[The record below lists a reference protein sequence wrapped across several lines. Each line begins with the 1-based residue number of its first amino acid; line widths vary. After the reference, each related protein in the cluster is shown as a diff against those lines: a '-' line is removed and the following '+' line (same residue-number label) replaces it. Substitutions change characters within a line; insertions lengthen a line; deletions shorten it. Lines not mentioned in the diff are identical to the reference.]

1 MKFSFY
7 NRILSRLPR
16 TTIVFSLFTAA
27 VQLMAL
33 VHIPA
38 AHADENLPEFYR
50 GQLNGYYVEMVVDWL
65 PDKSVE
71 GEIWTA
77 SQKVTSRELGFDSAK
92 VRGDNQLSGHLELE
106 IVDGEMSGKNDT
118 GEEKPLGI
126 ATLEKT
132 LTRDYIEW
140 SGEFKRATG
149 ETVPMTIYRDR
160 NMSGET
166 KQTDDSEKQERAPD
180 ENGISGTGSCEEGVC
195 PPIRIDVCV
204 EKKNVGEAR
213 EYFEWL
219 KFPVVA
225 PCASQSEK
233 GCVRD
238 ALCTGDSWILEVDG
252 FSEPYWEQELESLP
266 FIISA
271 RRTGEA
277 AGRDTGIIEMPVISF
292 FSGSVPD
299 NEEAVKNIAQFFN
312 EYFSD
317 AIAVG
322 SVEIAMKERTK
333 FNYAIDILGASSSLS
348 LHKPGLWEH
357 HYLRIMMS
365 QPYPHDYPE
374 KFAVY
379 MGIPAAQY
387 IEWSGNGKPPT
398 DKFLP
403 IQDDGPSAFLD
414 KLVAAFAYRYRAAV
428 WTP

>member
-1 MKFSFY
+1 MRFSFY
-7 NRILSRLPR
+7 NSFLSRLPG
-16 TTIVFSLFTAA
+16 TTIPFCLFAA
-27 VQLMAL
+27 VLQLISP

-38 AHADENLPEFYR
+38 AHADENIPEFYR

-106 IVDGEMSGKNDT
+106 IVDGEVREENDT
-118 GEEKPLGI
+118 REEKPLGM
-126 ATLEKT
+126 ASLEKT
-132 LTRDYIEW
+132 LTGDYIEW
-140 SGEFKRATG
+140 RGKYKRSTG
-149 ETVPMTIYRDR
+149 ETVPMTIYRER
-160 NMSGET
+160 NLSGET
-166 KQTDDSEKQERAPD
+166 KQADESDEQESSPD
-180 ENGISGTGSCEEGVC
+180 EHGLSGTGSCEAGVC
-195 PPIRIDVCV
+195 PPVWINVCV
-204 EKKNVGEAR
+204 EKKRAGEAR

-219 KFPVVA
+219 KFPVAV
-225 PCASQSEK
+225 PCASQSGD

-238 ALCTGDSWILEVDG
+238 SLCAGESWVLEVDG

-271 RRTGEA
+271 RRTGEE
-277 AGRDTGIIEMPVISF
+277 AGHDTGIIEMPITSF

-317 AIAVG
+317 AIADG
-322 SVEIAMKERTK
+322 SVEITMKERTK

-357 HYLRIMMS
+357 HHLRIVMS
-365 QPYPHDYPE
+365 RPYPYDYPE

-379 MGIPAAQY
+379 MGIPDSQY
-387 IEWSGNGKPPT
+387 IKWTGNEKPPT

-403 IQDDGPSAFLD
+403 MRDDGHAAFLE
-414 KLVAAFAYRYRAAV
+414 KMVSAFAYRYRAAV